1 MSEKVR
7 VPTIQCPRC
16 DFNNPDGTE
25 LCFDC
30 GATLDKV
37 PNRLTTVR
45 RRRCSATAISLSE
58 LAAVR
63 ARLRALSEE
72 LRPPRRLVATTG
84 HGRRRVP
91 TLVLAIAPAEE

>member
-16 DFNNPDGTE
+16 DFNNPDGTAH
-25 LCFDC
+25 CFDC
-30 GATLDKV
+30 GASLDRV

-58 LAAVR
+58 LAAVQ

-72 LRPPRRLVATTG
+72 LRPPRRLLATTVQ
-84 HGRRRVP
+84 GRRRVP
-91 TLVLAIAPAEE
+91 TLALVLGAAEE